1 MCLFADGW
9 LPGDSDWDGDSG
21 SDSGLH
27 LPWSGPQR
35 NQQRFPGQVRLG
47 HCYSTTGPIQVWH
60 LHYTWSW
67 MLDFFTLH
75 MNRMTFVFLRTGSA
89 LSLLYGTSATLEH
102 HHFNHAV
109 MILQSEVNLQA
120 PWNPKFS
127 IFVECSS
134 VYYKWLSGH
143 IHTYLIIWT
152 KLSHIQH
159 IFSHSRSRFS
169 QYTQQLRRIDGLHF
183 GFKQLTMNYLNYST
197 KLQILENLS
206 RN

>member
-1 MCLFADGW
+1 MEILALIVGCVCHDLDHRGTNNAFQAKW
-9 LPGDSDWDGDSG
+9 DSVTATQPLVQYKSG
-21 SDSGLH
+21 I
-27 LPWSGPQR
+27 
-35 NQQRFPGQVRLG
+35 F
-47 HCYSTTGPIQVWH
+47 I
-60 LHYTWSW
+60 TWSW